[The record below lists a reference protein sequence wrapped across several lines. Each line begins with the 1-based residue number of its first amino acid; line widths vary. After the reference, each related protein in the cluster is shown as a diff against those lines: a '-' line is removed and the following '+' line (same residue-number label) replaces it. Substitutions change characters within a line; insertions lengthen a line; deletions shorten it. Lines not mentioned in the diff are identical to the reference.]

1 MKKIIYSFAIISIF
15 LTSCNDAE
23 TNETTHETQTEN
35 SDITHQEG
43 TAALPAGW
51 EMTQNESITYL
62 AIRDSVSGDE
72 WVNFSTQLGEN
83 YGQIVEYMT
92 ANNID
97 FAGMPLTQW
106 FTFDESGTSIYT
118 AGIPVASGTIAG
130 EGMEIVIIPAGNAYK
145 YVHLGAY
152 EETEAAHNAIN
163 QYMYSTGNPPTGAP
177 WEIYVTDPGM
187 ETDTSKWVTEIWYP
201 IAG

>member
-1 MKKIIYSFAIISIF
+1 MKKIIYSFAIFSIS
-15 LTSCNDAE
+15 LASCSEDETTSE
-23 TNETTHETQTEN
+23 TSNETPNATPHEETIE
-35 SDITHQEG
+35 
-43 TAALPAGW
+43 LPSGW

-72 WVNFSTQLGEN
+72 WANFSAKLGEN
-83 YGQIVEYMT
+83 YGQIVAYMN

-106 FTFDESGTSIYT
+106 FTFDETGTSIYT
-118 AGIPVASGTIAG
+118 AGIPVASGTAAG
-130 EGMEIVIIPAGNAYK
+130 DGMEIVTIPAGSAYK
-145 YVHLGAY
+145 YVHMGAY

-163 QYMYSTGNPPTGAP
+163 QYMYSTGNLPTGAP

-187 ETDTSKWVTEIWYP
+187 EPDTSKWVTEIWYP

>member
-1 MKKIIYSFAIISIF
+1 MKKIIYSFALFSIS
-15 LTSCNDAE
+15 LTSCSEAE
-23 TNETTHETQTEN
+23 TTDETSNETPNATSHDEVTE
-35 SDITHQEG
+35 
-43 TAALPAGW
+43 LPSGW
-51 EMTQNESITYL
+51 EMTQNEPITYL

-72 WVNFSTQLGEN
+72 WANFSAQLGEN
-83 YGQIVEYMT
+83 YGQIVAYMT

-106 FTFDESGTSIYT
+106 FTFDETGTSIYT
-118 AGIPVASGTIAG
+118 AGIPVASGTTAG
-130 EGMEIVIIPAGNAYK
+130 DGMEIVTIPAGNAYR
-145 YVHLGAY
+145 YVHMGAY

-163 QYMYSTGNPPTGAP
+163 QYMYSTGNLPTGAP

-187 ETDTSKWVTEIWYP
+187 EPDTSKWVTEIWYP